1 MLEHFGVDFF
11 ENDAGTTSFNTT
23 LKSGGNGKIYLKAY
37 APSEASANMPM
48 FLFFRQGSTYEAT
61 VLGASY
67 VGAVGVAET
76 RIASGCV
83 GWIQI
88 RGHASNVQFGTA
100 DASGSQGNAVFWG
113 AGALGASSSAA
124 GLGLTHQVGV
134 VIGTELNGSTTGDIF
149 LWGRMDR
156 TPQA

>member
-1 MLEHFGVDFF
+1 MLQHFSVDFF
-11 ENDAGTTSFNTT
+11 ESDAGTASFNTT
-23 LKSGGNGKIYLKAY
+23 IKSGGNGKIYVKAY
-37 APSEASANMPM
+37 APDGVLANAAA
-48 FLFFRQGSTYEAT
+48 FLKYKEGSTYLAT
-61 VLGASY
+61 QLQAS
-67 VGAVGVAET
+67 VIGPIGVAEEVV
-76 RIASGCV
+76 ASGCV

-113 AGALGASSSAA
+113 NAALGASSSAA
-124 GLGLTHQVGV
+124 MGLLHQVGV

-149 LWGRMDR
+149 LWGRFDR